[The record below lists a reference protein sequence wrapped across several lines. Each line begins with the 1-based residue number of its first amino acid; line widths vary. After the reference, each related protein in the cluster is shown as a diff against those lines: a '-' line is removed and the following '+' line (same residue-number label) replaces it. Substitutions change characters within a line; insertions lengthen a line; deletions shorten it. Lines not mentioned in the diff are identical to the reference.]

1 MNDIAQIRL
10 NDDFSRTFHRLRKRL
25 TKQVSHAIK
34 DYNMI
39 EDGDFVL
46 VCVSGGKDSYTLLD
60 ILLHL
65 QKRAPID
72 FKILALNV
80 DQKQPG
86 FPQQI
91 LPEYF
96 SKIGVEY
103 RIEEENTYAVVQ
115 EKTRPGKTTC
125 ALCSRLRRGI
135 IYRVAKEVGANKIA
149 LGHHR
154 EDLVETLFL
163 NMFFGARLR
172 TMPPKLITDD
182 EKHIVIR
189 PLSYCS
195 EPEIARFAKHKGFP
209 IIPCN
214 LCGSQ
219 QLQRQKIKEML
230 HAWEKEYPG
239 RIENIFR
246 SLQNA
251 NLSHLADRDLY
262 DFANL
267 KTAPIDEA

>member
-1 MNDIAQIRL
+1 MNNISNIHIDPNL
-10 NDDFSRTFHRLRKRL
+10 SRNYHRLRKRL
-25 TKQVSHAIK
+25 TKKASHAIE

-39 EDGDFVL
+39 SDGDFVL

-65 QKRAPID
+65 QKRAPIN
-72 FKILALNV
+72 FRIMALNV

-86 FPQQI
+86 FPEHI

-96 SKIGVEY
+96 EKIGVEY
-103 RIEEENTYAVVQ
+103 RIEEENTYSVVK

-135 IYRVAKEVGANKIA
+135 IYRVAKELGANKIA

-182 EKHIVIR
+182 QQHIVIR

-195 EPEIARFAKHKGFP
+195 EPEIARFANHKGFP

-230 HAWEKEYPG
+230 HAWERESPG

-246 SLQNA
+246 SMQNA
-251 NLSHLADRDLY
+251 NLSHLADTGLY
-262 DFANL
+262 DFAGLSTKPNG
-267 KTAPIDEA
+267 E